1 MLKVNVIGIGPGN
14 PDLLTGAARQA
25 IAEST
30 ILAGDKR
37 MIGQFGEGK
46 KVYPTIKPAELAEIA
61 ASADTAKDIFG
72 ILVSGDVGFFSLAKT
87 IAGKLPHCEVKRY
100 CGISSLVYF
109 ASLLQ
114 MSWDDAKIIS
124 MHGRQ
129 QNLVFAVLQNKKV
142 FSLTGGDNS
151 PQALCRKLCEQGLG
165 EVKVHVGSNL
175 SYPDE
180 KVVSGTAEEIAK
192 GNFPSLSVMMILND
206 KADGSVRKK
215 VHGLD
220 DDLFLRGKAPMT
232 KQEIRA
238 VSISKLQPRPDDV
251 IYDIGA
257 GTGSCSVEL
266 ALQAPL
272 GKLYAFE
279 MKEDAL
285 ELLRLNKERFHCENM
300 EIIAGEAS
308 AKIEETPVPD
318 CVFIG
323 GSSGNM
329 EKMLDSLYSRNPECR
344 IVINVIALETLCAVV
359 EYYKAKPE
367 YELDVVNIASAYNK
381 KLGRYNLM
389 MAQNPI
395 YIITALK
402 KREDCQISETVNE

>member
-14 PDLLTGAARQA
+14 PDLLTGEARKA
-25 IAEST
+25 IAGCT

-37 MIGQFGEGK
+37 MVGQFGSGK
-46 KVYPTIKPAELAEIA
+46 KVYPTIKLVELTEVA
-61 ASADTAKDIFG
+61 AHANADKDVLG

-87 IAGKLPHCEVKRY
+87 IAGKLPQCEVKRY

-109 ASLLQ
+109 ASRLQ
-114 MSWDDAKIIS
+114 MSWDDAKIVS

-129 QNLVFAVLQNKKV
+129 QNLVSAVLQYKKV

-151 PQALCRKLCEQGLG
+151 PQVLCRQLCEQGLG
-165 EVKVHVGSNL
+165 EVTVHVGSNL
-175 SYPDE
+175 SYPE
-180 KVVSGTAEEIAK
+180 EEIVTGTAKEIAR
-192 GNFPSLSVMMILND
+192 GSFPSLSVMMILND
-206 KADGSVRKK
+206 NAGAPLRQY

-220 DDLFLRGKAPMT
+220 DNLFLRGKAPMT

-238 VSISKLQPRPDDV
+238 VSISKLQPHPDDI

-300 EIIAGEAS
+300 EIVAGEAS
-308 AKIEETPVPD
+308 EKMGEFPVPD

-329 EKMLDSLYSRNPECR
+329 AKMLDNLYSRNPECR
-344 IVINVIALETLCAVV
+344 IVINVIALETLCTVV
-359 EYYKAKPE
+359 EYYKEKPD
-367 YELDVVNIASAYNK
+367 YLLDVVNIASAYNK

-395 YIITALK
+395 YIITAVK
-402 KREDCQISETVNE
+402 KA

>member
-37 MIGQFGEGK
+37 MVGQFGEGK
-46 KVYPTIKPAELAEIA
+46 KVYPTIKLSELTEIA
-61 ASADTAKDIFG
+61 AVADAEKDVLG

-87 IAGKLPHCEVKRY
+87 IAGKLPQCDVQRY

-109 ASLLQ
+109 ASKLQ

-129 QNLVFAVLQNKKV
+129 QNLISAVLQNRKV

-151 PQALCRKLCEQGLG
+151 PQVLCRALCEQGLG
-165 EVKVHVGSNL
+165 EVQVHVGSDL
-175 SYPDE
+175 SYQEE
-180 KVVSGTAEEIAK
+180 KIVSGTAAAIAQ
-192 GNFPSLSVMMILND
+192 GEFPSLSVMMILND
-206 KADGSVRKK
+206 KAGGPIRRN

-220 DDLFLRGKAPMT
+220 DSLFLRGKAPMT

-238 VSISKLQPRPDDV
+238 VSISKLQPQPDDV

-285 ELLRLNKERFHCENM
+285 ELLRLNKERFHCDNM

-308 AKIEETPVPD
+308 EKIEETPVPD
-318 CVFIG
+318 CAFIG

-329 EKMLDSLYSRNPECR
+329 AKMLDSLYSRNPECR

-367 YELDVVNIASAYNK
+367 YAIDVVNIASAYNK

-402 KREDCQISETVNE
+402 NKETD

>member
-14 PDLLTGAARQA
+14 PDLLTGEARQA

-37 MIGQFGEGK
+37 MVGQFGSGK
-46 KVYPTIKPAELAEIA
+46 KVFPTIKLAELAEVA
-61 ASADTAKDIFG
+61 ANADSEKDVFG

-87 IAGKLPHCEVKRY
+87 IAGKLPRCEVKRY

-109 ASLLQ
+109 ASRLQ

-129 QNLVFAVLQNKKV
+129 QNLVSAVLQYKKV

-151 PQALCRKLCEQGLG
+151 PQVLCQQLCEQGLG
-165 EVKVHVGSNL
+165 EVTVHVGSNL
-175 SYPDE
+175 SYPE
-180 KVVSGTAEEIAK
+180 EEIVTGIAAEIAK
-192 GNFPSLSVMMILND
+192 GNFPSLSVMMILNEN
-206 KADGSVRKK
+206 AGAPLRQC
-215 VHGLD
+215 VHGLND
-220 DDLFLRGKAPMT
+220 ELFLRGKAPMT

-238 VSISKLQPRPDDV
+238 VSISKLQPHPDDI

-266 ALQAPL
+266 ALQSPL

-300 EIIAGEAS
+300 EIVAGEAS
-308 AKIEETPVPD
+308 EKMADCPVPD

-329 EKMLDSLYSRNPECR
+329 AKMLDSLYARNPECR
-344 IVINVIALETLCAVV
+344 VVINVIALETLCTVV
-359 EYYKAKPE
+359 DYYKEKPD
-367 YELDVVNIASAYNK
+367 YVLDVVNIASAYNK

-395 YIITALK
+395 YIITAIK
-402 KREDCQISETVNE
+402 NA

>member
-14 PDLLTGAARQA
+14 PDLLTGAARNA
-25 IAEST
+25 IGEST

-37 MIGQFGEGK
+37 MVSQFGAGK
-46 KVYPTIKPAELAEIA
+46 RVYPTIKLAELAEVA
-61 ASADTAKDIFG
+61 ASADPDKDILG

-87 IAGKLPHCEVKRY
+87 IAGKLPNCDVRRY

-109 ASLLQ
+109 ASRLQ

-129 QNLVFAVLQNKKV
+129 QNLVSAVLRHKKV

-151 PQALCRKLCEQGLG
+151 PQVLCKKLCEQDLN
-165 EVKVHVGSNL
+165 EVKVFVGSNL
-175 SYPDE
+175 SYPE
-180 KVVSGTAEEIAK
+180 ETIVSGTAAELAK

-206 KADGSVRKK
+206 KAGDFSKQY

-220 DDLFLRGKAPMT
+220 DGLFLRGKAPMT

-238 VSISKLQPRPDDV
+238 VSISKLQPRPDDI

-266 ALQAPL
+266 ALQAPF

-308 AKIEETPVPD
+308 EKIEETPVSD

-329 EKMLDSLYSRNPECR
+329 KKMLDSLYSRNPECR
-344 IVINVIALETLCAVV
+344 VVINVIALETLCSVV
-359 EYYKAKPE
+359 EYYKEKPD
-367 YELDVVNIASAYNK
+367 YNLDVVNISSAYNK

-395 YIITALK
+395 YIITAVK
-402 KREDCQISETVNE
+402 NN

>member
-14 PDLLTGAARQA
+14 PELLTGAARQA

-37 MIGQFGEGK
+37 MTGQFGKGK
-46 KVYPTIKPAELAEIA
+46 KVYPTIKIDELAEIA
-61 ASADTAKDIFG
+61 ANADAEKDILG

-87 IAGKLPHCEVKRY
+87 IAGKLPQCEVIRY

-109 ASLLQ
+109 ASRLQ

-129 QNLVFAVLQNKKV
+129 QNLVSAVLQYKKV
-142 FSLTGGDNS
+142 FSLTGGENS
-151 PQALCRKLCEQGLG
+151 RQALCRQLCEQGMG
-165 EVKVHVGSNL
+165 DVTVYVGSNL
-175 SYPDE
+175 SYPE
-180 KVVSGTAEEIAK
+180 EQIVTGTAAEIAN
-192 GNFPSLSVMMILND
+192 GEFPSLSVMMILNE
-206 KADGSVRKK
+206 KAGSSLRQC

-220 DDLFLRGKAPMT
+220 DNLFLRGKAPMT

-238 VSISKLQPRPDDV
+238 VSISKLQPRPDDI

-266 ALQAPL
+266 ALQAPQ

-285 ELLRLNKERFHCENM
+285 ELLRLNKERFHCDNM
-300 EIIAGEAS
+300 EIVAGEAS
-308 AKIEETPVPD
+308 EKMAACPVPD

-329 EKMLDSLYSRNPECR
+329 AKMLDSLYARNPECR
-344 IVINVIALETLCAVV
+344 IVINVIALETLCTVV
-359 EYYKAKPE
+359 EYYKEKAD
-367 YELDVVNIASAYNK
+367 YMLDVVNIASAYNK

-395 YIITALK
+395 YIITAVK
-402 KREDCQISETVNE
+402 KD

>member
-14 PDLLTGAARQA
+14 PDLLTGAARNA
-25 IAEST
+25 IGEST

-37 MIGQFGEGK
+37 MVSQFGAGK
-46 KVYPTIKPAELAEIA
+46 RVYPTIKLAELAEVA
-61 ASADTAKDIFG
+61 ASADPDKDILG

-87 IAGKLPHCEVKRY
+87 IAGKLPNCDVRRY

-109 ASLLQ
+109 ASRLQ

-129 QNLVFAVLQNKKV
+129 QNLVSAVLRHKKV

-151 PQALCRKLCEQGLG
+151 PQVLCKKLCEQDLN
-165 EVKVHVGSNL
+165 EVKVFVGSNL
-175 SYPDE
+175 SYPE
-180 KVVSGTAEEIAK
+180 ESIVSGTAAELAK
-192 GNFPSLSVMMILND
+192 ENFPSLSVMMILND
-206 KADGSVRKK
+206 KAGDFSKQY

-220 DDLFLRGKAPMT
+220 DGLFLRGKAPMT

-238 VSISKLQPRPDDV
+238 VSISKLQPRPDDI

-266 ALQAPL
+266 ALQAPF

-308 AKIEETPVPD
+308 EKIEETPVPD

-329 EKMLDSLYSRNPECR
+329 KKMLDSLYSRNPECR
-344 IVINVIALETLCAVV
+344 VVINVIALETLCSVV
-359 EYYKAKPE
+359 EYYKEKPD
-367 YELDVVNIASAYNK
+367 YNLDVVNISSAYNK

-395 YIITALK
+395 YIITAVK
-402 KREDCQISETVNE
+402 NN

>member
-25 IAEST
+25 IAAST

-37 MIGQFGEGK
+37 MVEQFGSGK
-46 KVYPTIKPAELAEIA
+46 KVYPTIKLAELAEVA
-61 ASADTAKDIFG
+61 AGADAEKDVLG

-87 IAGKLPHCEVKRY
+87 IAGKLPGCDVKRY

-109 ASLLQ
+109 ASRLQ

-129 QNLVFAVLQNKKV
+129 QNLISAVLQYKKV

-151 PQALCRKLCEQGLG
+151 PQALCRQLCEQKLG
-165 EVKVHVGSNL
+165 NVTVHVGSNL
-175 SYPDE
+175 SYPEE
-180 KVVSGTAEEIAK
+180 KIVTGTAEEIA
-192 GNFPSLSVMMILND
+192 GGEFPSLSVMMILNENAGD
-206 KADGSVRKK
+206 SLRQC

-220 DDLFLRGKAPMT
+220 DNLFLRGKAPMT

-238 VSISKLQPRPDDV
+238 VSISKLQPRPDDI

-266 ALQAPL
+266 ALQAPR

-300 EIIAGEAS
+300 QIVAGEAS
-308 AKIEETPVPD
+308 EKMAGFPVPD

-329 EKMLDSLYSRNPECR
+329 TKMLDSLYARNPQCR
-344 IVINVIALETLCAVV
+344 VVINVIALDTLCTVV
-359 EYYKAKPE
+359 EYYREKTD
-367 YELDVVNIASAYNK
+367 YLLDVVNIASAYNK

-395 YIITALK
+395 YIITAVK
-402 KREDCQISETVNE
+402 KA

>member
-30 ILAGDKR
+30 VLAGDRR
-37 MIGQFGEGK
+37 MVGQFGEGK
-46 KVYPTIKPAELAEIA
+46 KVYPTIKLAELAEIA
-61 ASADTAKDIFG
+61 ANADAEKDVLG

-87 IAGKLPHCEVKRY
+87 IAGKLPRCEVKRY

-109 ASLLQ
+109 ASRLQ

-129 QNLVFAVLQNKKV
+129 QNLVSAVLQYKKV
-142 FSLTGGDNS
+142 FSLTGGENS
-151 PQALCRKLCEQGLG
+151 PQVLCRQLCRQGL
-165 EVKVHVGSNL
+165 EDVLVHVGSDL
-175 SYPDE
+175 SYPEE
-180 KVVSGTAEEIAK
+180 KIVTGTASEIAQ
-192 GNFPSLSVMMILND
+192 GEFPSLSVMIILNEN
-206 KADGSVRKK
+206 AGNPLRQC

-220 DDLFLRGKAPMT
+220 DSLFLRGKAPMT

-238 VSISKLQPRPDDV
+238 VSISKLQPRPDDI

-266 ALQAPL
+266 ALQAPQ

-279 MKEDAL
+279 MKEEAL
-285 ELLRLNKERFHCENM
+285 ELLRLNRERFHCDNM
-300 EIIAGEAS
+300 EIVPGEAS
-308 AKIEETPVPD
+308 EEMEKTPVPD

-329 EKMLDSLYSRNPECR
+329 AKMLDSLYARNPACS

-359 EYYKAKPE
+359 EYYKEKTD
-367 YELDVVNIASAYNK
+367 YVLDVVNIASAYNK

-395 YIITALK
+395 YIITAVK
-402 KREDCQISETVNE
+402 KIG

>member
-14 PDLLTGAARQA
+14 PDLLTGEARQA

-37 MIGQFGEGK
+37 MTGQFAEGK
-46 KVYPTIKPAELAEIA
+46 KVYPTIKLAELAEIA
-61 ASADTAKDIFG
+61 ANADPEEDILA

-87 IAGKLPHCEVKRY
+87 IAGKLPQCEVKRY

-109 ASLLQ
+109 ASRLQ

-129 QNLVFAVLQNKKV
+129 QNLISAVLQYKKV

-151 PQALCRKLCEQGLG
+151 PQALCRHLCEQELG
-165 EVKVHVGSNL
+165 DVTVHVGSNL
-175 SYPDE
+175 SYPE
-180 KVVSGTAEEIAK
+180 EQIVTGTAEEIAK
-192 GNFPSLSVMMILND
+192 GEFPSLSVMIIIND
-206 KADGSVRKK
+206 NAGGALRQC

-220 DDLFLRGKAPMT
+220 DSLFLRGKAPMT

-238 VSISKLQPRPDDV
+238 VSISKLQPHPDDI

-266 ALQAPL
+266 ALQAPQ
-272 GKLYAFE
+272 GKLFAFE

-285 ELLRLNKERFHCENM
+285 ELLRLNKERFHCANM
-300 EIIAGEAS
+300 EIVAGEAS
-308 AKIEETPVPD
+308 EKMDGCPVPD

-323 GSSGNM
+323 GSSGNLA
-329 EKMLDSLYSRNPECR
+329 KMLDSLYARNPKCR
-344 IVINVIALETLCAVV
+344 IVINVIALETLCTVV
-359 EYYKAKPE
+359 EYYKEKAD
-367 YELDVVNIASAYNK
+367 YMLDVVNVASAYNK

-395 YIITALK
+395 YIITAVK
-402 KREDCQISETVNE
+402 KD

>member
-1 MLKVNVIGIGPGN
+1 MLQVYVIGIGPGN
-14 PDLLTGAARQA
+14 PELLTGAARKA
-25 IAEST
+25 IDAST
-30 ILAGDKR
+30 VLAGDKR
-37 MIGQFGEGK
+37 MVEQFGAGK
-46 KVYPTIKPAELAEIA
+46 RVYPTIKTAELAEVA
-61 ASADTAKDIFG
+61 VQADPEKDVLG

-87 IAGKLPHCEVKRY
+87 IAGKLPQCRVERV

-109 ASLLQ
+109 ASRLE
-114 MSWDDAKIIS
+114 MSWDDAEIIS

-129 QNLVFAVLQNKKV
+129 QHLTAAVLRHKKV
-142 FSLTGGDNS
+142 FSLTGGENS
-151 PQALCRKLCEQGLG
+151 PQALCRQLCDQGLG
-165 EVKVHVGSNL
+165 QAVVYVGSDL
-175 SYPDE
+175 SYPE
-180 KVVSGTAEEIAK
+180 EAIVSGTAEELAQQE
-192 GNFPSLSVMMILND
+192 FPSLSVMMILNE
-206 KADGSVRKK
+206 KAEDLPRQS

-220 DDLFLRGKAPMT
+220 DSLFLRGQAPMT

-272 GKLYAFE
+272 GKVYAFE
-279 MKEDAL
+279 QKEEAL
-285 ELLRLNKERFHCENM
+285 ELLRLNKERFRCDNM
-300 EIIAGEAS
+300 EIVPGEAS
-308 AKIEETPVPD
+308 EKLAYTPVPD

-329 EKMLDSLYSRNPECR
+329 GKMLDEIYRRNPLCR
-344 IVINVIALETLCAVV
+344 VVINVIALETLCQVV
-359 EYYKAKPE
+359 EYYKAKTE
-367 YELDVVNIASAYNK
+367 YGLDVVNIASAYNK

-395 YIITALK
+395 YIITAALK
-402 KREDCQISETVNE
+402 APEGKNDRNG

>member
-14 PDLLTGAARQA
+14 PDLLTGEARQA

-37 MIGQFGEGK
+37 MTGQFGEGK
-46 KVYPTIKPAELAEIA
+46 KVYPTIKLAELTEVAAGADAE
-61 ASADTAKDIFG
+61 KDILG

-87 IAGKLPHCEVKRY
+87 IAGKLPQCEVKRY

-109 ASLLQ
+109 ASRLQ

-124 MHGRQ
+124 MHGRK
-129 QNLVFAVLQNKKV
+129 QNLISAVLQYKKV
-142 FSLTGGDNS
+142 FSLTGGENS
-151 PQALCRKLCEQGLG
+151 PQMLCQQLCDQGLG
-165 EVKVHVGSNL
+165 EVTVHVGSNL
-175 SYPDE
+175 SYPEE
-180 KVVSGTAEEIAK
+180 KIVTGNAWEMAK
-192 GNFPSLSVMMILND
+192 GTFPSLSVMMIINE
-206 KADGSVRKK
+206 KAGGPLRRC

-220 DDLFLRGKAPMT
+220 DSLFLRGKAPMT

-238 VSISKLQPRPDDV
+238 VSISKLQPRPDEV

-266 ALQAPL
+266 ALQAPQ

-308 AKIEETPVPD
+308 EKMSGFPVPD

-329 EKMLDSLYSRNPECR
+329 AKMLDNLYERNPECR
-344 IVINVIALETLCAVV
+344 IVINVIALETLCTVV
-359 EYYKAKPE
+359 VYYKEKPD
-367 YELDVVNIASAYNK
+367 YVLDVVNITSAYNK
-381 KLGRYNLM
+381 KLGRHNLM

-395 YIITALK
+395 YIITAVKK
-402 KREDCQISETVNE
+402 KR

>member
-14 PDLLTGAARQA
+14 PELLTGAARQA

-37 MIGQFGEGK
+37 MTGQFGKGK
-46 KVYPTIKPAELAEIA
+46 KVYPTIKIAELAEIA
-61 ASADTAKDIFG
+61 ANADAEKDILG

-87 IAGKLPHCEVKRY
+87 IAGKLPQCEVIRY

-109 ASLLQ
+109 ASRLQ

-129 QNLVFAVLQNKKV
+129 QNLVSAVLQYKKV
-142 FSLTGGDNS
+142 FSLTGGENS
-151 PQALCRKLCEQGLG
+151 PQALCRQLCEQGMG
-165 EVKVHVGSNL
+165 DVTVYVGSNL
-175 SYPDE
+175 SYPE
-180 KVVSGTAEEIAK
+180 EQIVTGTAADIAN
-192 GNFPSLSVMMILND
+192 GEFPSLSVMMILNE
-206 KADGSVRKK
+206 KAGSSLRPC

-220 DDLFLRGKAPMT
+220 DNLFLRGKAPMT

-238 VSISKLQPRPDDV
+238 VSISKLQPRPDDI

-266 ALQAPL
+266 ALQAPQ

-285 ELLRLNKERFHCENM
+285 ELLRLNKERFHCDNM
-300 EIIAGEAS
+300 EIVAGEAS
-308 AKIEETPVPD
+308 EKMAACPVPD

-329 EKMLDSLYSRNPECR
+329 AKMLDSLYARNPECR
-344 IVINVIALETLCAVV
+344 IVINVIALETLCTVV
-359 EYYKAKPE
+359 EYYKEKAD
-367 YELDVVNIASAYNK
+367 YMLDVVNIASAYNK

-395 YIITALK
+395 YIITAVK
-402 KREDCQISETVNE
+402 KD

>member
-14 PDLLTGAARQA
+14 PDLLTGAARNA
-25 IAEST
+25 IGEST

-37 MIGQFGEGK
+37 MVSQFGAGK
-46 KVYPTIKPAELAEIA
+46 RVYPTIKLAELAEVA
-61 ASADTAKDIFG
+61 ASADPDKDILG

-87 IAGKLPHCEVKRY
+87 IAGKLPNCDVRRY

-109 ASLLQ
+109 ASRLQ

-129 QNLVFAVLQNKKV
+129 QNLVSAVLRHKKV

-151 PQALCRKLCEQGLG
+151 PQVLCKKLCEQDLN
-165 EVKVHVGSNL
+165 EVKVFVGSNL
-175 SYPDE
+175 SYPE
-180 KVVSGTAEEIAK
+180 ETIVSGTAAELAK

-206 KADGSVRKK
+206 KAGDFSKQY

-220 DDLFLRGKAPMT
+220 DGLFLRGKAPMT

-238 VSISKLQPRPDDV
+238 VSISKLQPRPDDI

-266 ALQAPL
+266 ALQAPF

-308 AKIEETPVPD
+308 EKIAETPVPD

-329 EKMLDSLYSRNPECR
+329 KKMLDSLYSRNPECR
-344 IVINVIALETLCAVV
+344 VVINVIALETLCSVV
-359 EYYKAKPE
+359 EYYKEKPD
-367 YELDVVNIASAYNK
+367 YNLDVVNISSAYNK

-395 YIITALK
+395 YIITAVK
-402 KREDCQISETVNE
+402 NN

>member
-14 PDLLTGAARQA
+14 PDLLTGEARQA

-37 MIGQFGEGK
+37 MVGQFGSGK
-46 KVYPTIKPAELAEIA
+46 KVFPTIKLAELAEVA
-61 ASADTAKDIFG
+61 ANADAEKDVFG

-87 IAGKLPHCEVKRY
+87 IAGKLPRCEVKRY

-109 ASLLQ
+109 ASRLQ

-129 QNLVFAVLQNKKV
+129 QNLISAVMQYKKV

-151 PQALCRKLCEQGLG
+151 PQVLCQQLCEQGLG
-165 EVKVHVGSNL
+165 EVTVHVGSNL
-175 SYPDE
+175 SYPE
-180 KVVSGTAEEIAK
+180 EEIVTGIAAEIAK
-192 GNFPSLSVMMILND
+192 GNFPSLSVMMILNEN
-206 KADGSVRKK
+206 AGAPLRQC
-215 VHGLD
+215 VHGLND
-220 DDLFLRGKAPMT
+220 ELFLRGKAPMT

-238 VSISKLQPRPDDV
+238 VSISKLQPHPDDI

-266 ALQAPL
+266 ALQSSL

-300 EIIAGEAS
+300 EIVAGEAS
-308 AKIEETPVPD
+308 EKMADCPVPD

-329 EKMLDSLYSRNPECR
+329 AKMLDSLYARNPECR
-344 IVINVIALETLCAVV
+344 IVINVIALETLCTVV
-359 EYYKAKPE
+359 EYYKGKPD
-367 YELDVVNIASAYNK
+367 YVLDVVNIASAYNK

-395 YIITALK
+395 YIITAVK
-402 KREDCQISETVNE
+402 NA

>member
-14 PDLLTGAARQA
+14 PNLLTGEARQA

-37 MIGQFGEGK
+37 MVGQFGSGK
-46 KVYPTIKPAELAEIA
+46 KVCPTIKLAEL
-61 ASADTAKDIFG
+61 G

-87 IAGKLPHCEVKRY
+87 IAGKLPQCEVKRY

-109 ASLLQ
+109 ASRLQ
-114 MSWDDAKIIS
+114 ISWDDAKIIS

-129 QNLVFAVLQNKKV
+129 QNLVSAVLQYKKV
-142 FSLTGGDNS
+142 FSLTGGENS
-151 PQALCRKLCEQGLG
+151 PQVLCRQLCEQGLG
-165 EVKVHVGSNL
+165 EVTVHVGSNL
-175 SYPDE
+175 SYPE
-180 KVVSGTAEEIAK
+180 EEIVTGTAEEIAE

-206 KADGSVRKK
+206 KAGGPLRQG

-220 DDLFLRGKAPMT
+220 DSLFLRGKAPMT

-238 VSISKLQPRPDDV
+238 VSISKLQPCPDDI

-285 ELLRLNKERFHCENM
+285 ELLRLNKERFHCDNM
-300 EIIAGEAS
+300 EIVAGEAS
-308 AKIEETPVPD
+308 EEIEKTPAPAAAAGIWRRCWTACMPV
-318 CVFIG
+318 
-323 GSSGNM
+323 M
-329 EKMLDSLYSRNPECR
+329 RH
-344 IVINVIALETLCAVV
+344 AV
-359 EYYKAKPE
+359 
-367 YELDVVNIASAYNK
+367 L
-381 KLGRYNLM
+381 
-389 MAQNPI
+389 
-395 YIITALK
+395 
-402 KREDCQISETVNE
+402 

>member
-14 PDLLTGAARQA
+14 PDLLTGEARQA

-37 MIGQFGEGK
+37 MVGQFGSGK
-46 KVYPTIKPAELAEIA
+46 KVYPTIKLAELAEVA
-61 ASADTAKDIFG
+61 ANADADKDVLG

-87 IAGKLPHCEVKRY
+87 IAGKLPQCEVKRY

-109 ASLLQ
+109 ASRLQ

-129 QNLVFAVLQNKKV
+129 QNLVSAVLQYKKV

-151 PQALCRKLCEQGLG
+151 PQALCQQLCEQGLG
-165 EVKVHVGSNL
+165 EVTVHVGSNL
-175 SYPDE
+175 SYPE
-180 KVVSGTAEEIAK
+180 EEIVTGTAEEIAK
-192 GNFPSLSVMMILND
+192 GKFPSLSVMMILND
-206 KADGSVRKK
+206 EAGGPLRQC

-238 VSISKLQPRPDDV
+238 VSISKLQPHPDDI

-266 ALQAPL
+266 ALQAPR

-300 EIIAGEAS
+300 EIVAGEAS
-308 AKIEETPVPD
+308 EKMAECPAPA
-318 CVFIG
+318 CAFIG

-329 EKMLDSLYSRNPECR
+329 AKMLDNLYERNPECR
-344 IVINVIALETLCAVV
+344 IVINVIALETLCTVV
-359 EYYKAKPE
+359 EYYK
-367 YELDVVNIASAYNK
+367 
-381 KLGRYNLM
+381 
-389 MAQNPI
+389 
-395 YIITALK
+395 
-402 KREDCQISETVNE
+402 

>member
-14 PDLLTGAARQA
+14 PDLLTGAARNA
-25 IAEST
+25 IGEST

-37 MIGQFGEGK
+37 MVSQFGAEK
-46 KVYPTIKPAELAEIA
+46 RVYPTIKLAELAEVA
-61 ASADTAKDIFG
+61 ASADPDKDILG

-87 IAGKLPHCEVKRY
+87 IAGKLPNCEVRRY

-109 ASLLQ
+109 ASRLQ

-129 QNLVFAVLQNKKV
+129 QNLVSAVLRHKKV

-151 PQALCRKLCEQGLG
+151 PQVLCKKLCEQDLN
-165 EVKVHVGSNL
+165 EVKVFVGSNL
-175 SYPDE
+175 SYPE
-180 KVVSGTAEEIAK
+180 ETIVSGTAAELAK
-192 GNFPSLSVMMILND
+192 ENFPSLSVMMILND
-206 KADGSVRKK
+206 KAGDFSKRY

-220 DDLFLRGKAPMT
+220 DGLFLRGKAPMT

-238 VSISKLQPRPDDV
+238 VSISKLQPRPDDI

-266 ALQAPL
+266 ALQAPF

-308 AKIEETPVPD
+308 EKIAETPVPD

-329 EKMLDSLYSRNPECR
+329 KKMLDSLYSRNPECR
-344 IVINVIALETLCAVV
+344 VVINVIALETLCSVV
-359 EYYKAKPE
+359 EYYKEKPD
-367 YELDVVNIASAYNK
+367 YNLDVVNISSAYNK

-395 YIITALK
+395 YIITAVK
-402 KREDCQISETVNE
+402 NN

>member
-14 PDLLTGAARQA
+14 PDLLTGEARKA

-37 MIGQFGEGK
+37 MVGQFGSGK
-46 KVYPTIKPAELAEIA
+46 KVCPTIKLAELAEVA
-61 ASADTAKDIFG
+61 ANADAEKDVLG

-87 IAGKLPHCEVKRY
+87 IAGKLPQCEVKRF

-109 ASLLQ
+109 ASRLQ

-129 QNLVFAVLQNKKV
+129 QNLVSAVLQYKKV

-151 PQALCRKLCEQGLG
+151 PQELCRQLCEQGLG
-165 EVKVHVGSNL
+165 KVTVHVGSNL

-180 KVVSGTAEEIAK
+180 KIVTGTAEEIAE
-192 GNFPSLSVMMILND
+192 GNFPSLSVMMILNE
-206 KADGSVRKK
+206 KAGGPLRQG

-220 DDLFLRGKAPMT
+220 DSLFLRGKAPMT

-238 VSISKLQPRPDDV
+238 VSISKLQPRPDD
-251 IYDIGA
+251 IIFDIGA

-285 ELLRLNKERFHCENM
+285 ELLRLNKERFHCDNM
-300 EIIAGEAS
+300 EIVAGEAS
-308 AKIEETPVPD
+308 EEIEKTPAPD

-329 EKMLDSLYSRNPECR
+329 AKMLDSLYARNAACR
-344 IVINVIALETLCAVV
+344 IVINVIALETLCTVV
-359 EYYKAKPE
+359 DYYKEKPD
-367 YELDVVNIASAYNK
+367 YDLDVVNIASAYNK

-395 YIITALK
+395 YIITAVK
-402 KREDCQISETVNE
+402 KA

>member
-14 PDLLTGAARQA
+14 PDLLTGAARNA
-25 IAEST
+25 IGEST

-37 MIGQFGEGK
+37 MVSQFGAGK
-46 KVYPTIKPAELAEIA
+46 RVYPTIKLAELAEVA
-61 ASADTAKDIFG
+61 ASADPDKDILG

-87 IAGKLPHCEVKRY
+87 IAGKLPNCDVRRY

-109 ASLLQ
+109 ASRLQ

-129 QNLVFAVLQNKKV
+129 QNLVSAVLRHKKV

-151 PQALCRKLCEQGLG
+151 PQVLCKKLCEQDLN
-165 EVKVHVGSNL
+165 EVKVFVGSNL
-175 SYPDE
+175 SYPE
-180 KVVSGTAEEIAK
+180 ETIVSGTAAELAK

-206 KADGSVRKK
+206 KAGDFSKQY

-220 DDLFLRGKAPMT
+220 DGLFLRGKAPMT

-238 VSISKLQPRPDDV
+238 VSISKLQPRPDDI

-266 ALQAPL
+266 ALQAPR

-285 ELLRLNKERFHCENM
+285 ELLRINKERFQCENM
-300 EIIAGEAS
+300 EIVAGEAS
-308 AKIEETPVPD
+308 EKIEEFPVPD

-329 EKMLDSLYSRNPECR
+329 TKMLDSLYARNPECR
-344 IVINVIALETLCAVV
+344 IVINVIALETLCTVV
-359 EYYKAKPE
+359 EYYKEKKD
-367 YELDVVNIASAYNK
+367 YLLDVVNITSAYNK

-389 MAQNPI
+389 MAQNPV
-395 YIITALK
+395 YIITAVK
-402 KREDCQISETVNE
+402 KA

>member
-14 PDLLTGAARQA
+14 PDLLTGEARQA

-37 MIGQFGEGK
+37 MTGQFAEGK
-46 KVYPTIKPAELAEIA
+46 RVYPTIKLAELAEIA
-61 ASADTAKDIFG
+61 ANADAEKDILA

-87 IAGKLPHCEVKRY
+87 IAGKLPQCEMKRY

-109 ASLLQ
+109 ASRLQ

-129 QNLVFAVLQNKKV
+129 QNLISAVLQYKKV

-151 PQALCRKLCEQGLG
+151 PKALCRQLCEQGLG
-165 EVKVHVGSNL
+165 DVTVHVGSNL
-175 SYPDE
+175 SYPEE
-180 KVVSGTAEEIAK
+180 KIVTGTAEEIAN
-192 GNFPSLSVMMILND
+192 GEFPSLSVMMIIND
-206 KADGSVRKK
+206 NAVGALRQC

-220 DDLFLRGKAPMT
+220 DSLFLRGKAPMT

-238 VSISKLQPRPDDV
+238 VSISKLQPHPDDI

-266 ALQAPL
+266 ALQAPQ

-285 ELLRLNKERFHCENM
+285 ELLRLNKERFHCDNM
-300 EIIAGEAS
+300 EIVAGEAS
-308 AKIEETPVPD
+308 EKMAGCPVPD
-318 CVFIG
+318 CAFIG

-329 EKMLDSLYSRNPECR
+329 TKMLDSLYERNPKCR
-344 IVINVIALETLCAVV
+344 IVINVIALETLCTVV
-359 EYYKAKPE
+359 EYYKEKQD
-367 YELDVVNIASAYNK
+367 YVLDVVNIASAYNK

-395 YIITALK
+395 YIITAVK
-402 KREDCQISETVNE
+402 KD

>member
-14 PDLLTGAARQA
+14 PDLLTGEARQA

-37 MIGQFGEGK
+37 MVGQFGSGK
-46 KVYPTIKPAELAEIA
+46 KVCPTIKLAELAEVA
-61 ASADTAKDIFG
+61 ANADAEKDVLG

-87 IAGKLPHCEVKRY
+87 IAGKLPRCEVKRY

-109 ASLLQ
+109 ASRLQ

-129 QNLVFAVLQNKKV
+129 QNLVSAVLQYKKV

-151 PQALCRKLCEQGLG
+151 PQELCRQLCEQGLG
-165 EVKVHVGSNL
+165 EVTVHVGSNL
-175 SYPDE
+175 SYPE
-180 KVVSGTAEEIAK
+180 EAIVTGTAEEIAN
-192 GNFPSLSVMMILND
+192 GDFPSLSVMMILHE
-206 KADGSVRKK
+206 KAGGPLRQS

-220 DDLFLRGKAPMT
+220 DSLFLRGKAPMT

-238 VSISKLQPRPDDV
+238 VSISKLQPRPDDI

-272 GKLYAFE
+272 GKVYAFE

-285 ELLRLNKERFHCENM
+285 ELLRLNKERFHCDNM
-300 EIIAGEAS
+300 EIVAGEAS
-308 AKIEETPVPD
+308 EEIEKTPTPD

-329 EKMLDSLYSRNPECR
+329 AKMLDSLYARNAACR
-344 IVINVIALETLCAVV
+344 IVINVIALETLCTVV
-359 EYYKAKPE
+359 DYYKEKPD
-367 YELDVVNIASAYNK
+367 YVLDVVNIASAYNK

-395 YIITALK
+395 YIITAVK
-402 KREDCQISETVNE
+402 K

>member
-14 PDLLTGAARQA
+14 PDLLTAAARKA
-25 IAEST
+25 IEECT

-37 MIGQFGEGK
+37 MICQFEEGRK
-46 KVYPTIKPAELAEIA
+46 IYPTIKLADLMEIA
-61 ASADTAKDIFG
+61 GSADHEKDILG
-72 ILVSGDVGFFSLAKT
+72 ILVSGDVGFFSLART
-87 IAGKLPHCEVKRY
+87 IAGKLPQCDVKRY

-109 ASLLQ
+109 ASRLE

-124 MHGRQ
+124 MHGRS
-129 QNLVFAVLQNKKV
+129 QNLVSAVLRHQKV

-151 PQALCRKLCEQGLG
+151 PQSLCGMLCRQGLG
-165 EVKVHVGSNL
+165 DVTVHVGSDL
-175 SYPDE
+175 SYPE
-180 KVVSGTAEEIAK
+180 EQIVSGSAAEIAK
-192 GNFPSLSVMMILND
+192 GHFPSLSVMMILNE
-206 KADGSVRKK
+206 KAGSAFRQS

-220 DDLFLRGKAPMT
+220 DSLFVRGSAPMT

-238 VSISKLQPRPDDV
+238 VSISKLQPRPDDI

-266 ALQAPL
+266 ALQAPQ
-272 GKLYAFE
+272 GRLYAFE
-279 MKEDAL
+279 MKQDAL

-308 AKIEETPVPD
+308 EKMECAPVPD

-329 EKMLDSLYSRNPECR
+329 EKMLDKLYSRNPECR

-359 EYYKAKPE
+359 EYYKEKQE
-367 YELDVVNIASAYNK
+367 YTLDVVNIASSYNK

-395 YIITALK
+395 YIITATK
-402 KREDCQISETVNE
+402 NDGKSNGF